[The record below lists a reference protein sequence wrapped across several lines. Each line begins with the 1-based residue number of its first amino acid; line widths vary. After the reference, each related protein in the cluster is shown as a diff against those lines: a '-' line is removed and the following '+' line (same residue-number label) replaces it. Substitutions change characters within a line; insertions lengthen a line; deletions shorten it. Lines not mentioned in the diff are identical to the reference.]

1 MNAWKSNSELR
12 LFKRMLYAFSFM
24 MLSCMICGV
33 DAMSGVMP
41 TSFNI
46 VIVLLGDL
54 AMLLWIFLVF
64 PDARID
70 RNRIIINAIA
80 RITGAIGI
88 IIIIFASISP
98 SHFFQKFIYLAAL
111 PYLLVSVLSWC
122 LLYLYRKA

>member
-41 TSFNI
+41 TSFNV

-64 PDARID
+64 PDARIS

>member
-41 TSFNI
+41 TSFNVVLI
-46 VIVLLGDL
+46 LLGDL

-122 LLYLYRKA
+122 LLYLYRKT

>member
-1 MNAWKSNSELR
+1 MSAWKSNSELR

-24 MLSCMICGV
+24 MLSCMICGM

-41 TSFNI
+41 TSFNV
-46 VIVLLGDL
+46 VIILLGDL

>member
-64 PDARID
+64 PDARIN

>member
-41 TSFNI
+41 VSFN
-46 VIVLLGDL
+46 VAIVLLGDL
-54 AMLLWIFLVF
+54 AMLLWILLVF
-64 PDARID
+64 PDAKIS
-70 RNRIIINAIA
+70 RNRLIINAIA

>member
-1 MNAWKSNSELR
+1 
-12 LFKRMLYAFSFM
+12 

-41 TSFNI
+41 TSFNV
-46 VIVLLGDL
+46 VIILLGDL

>member
-1 MNAWKSNSELR
+1 MSAWKSNSELR

-41 TSFNI
+41 TSFNVVLI
-46 VIVLLGDL
+46 LLGDL

>member
-41 TSFNI
+41 TSFNV
-46 VIVLLGDL
+46 VIILLGDL

-122 LLYLYRKA
+122 LLYLYKKA

>member
-41 TSFNI
+41 TSFNV
-46 VIVLLGDL
+46 VIILLGDL

-64 PDARID
+64 PDARIS

>member
-41 TSFNI
+41 TSFNVVLI
-46 VIVLLGDL
+46 LLGDL

>member
-64 PDARID
+64 PDARIS

-122 LLYLYRKA
+122 LLYLYRKT

>member
-33 DAMSGVMP
+33 VAMSGVMP
-41 TSFNI
+41 TSFNVVLI
-46 VIVLLGDL
+46 LLGDL
-54 AMLLWIFLVF
+54 AMLLWLFLVF

>member
-54 AMLLWIFLVF
+54 AMLLWILLVF

>member
-1 MNAWKSNSELR
+1 MSAWKSNSELR

-122 LLYLYRKA
+122 LLYLYRTA

>member
-41 TSFNI
+41 TSFNVVLI
-46 VIVLLGDL
+46 LLGDL

-64 PDARID
+64 PDARIN

>member
-64 PDARID
+64 PDARIS

>member
-41 TSFNI
+41 TSFNVVLI
-46 VIVLLGDL
+46 LLGDL

-64 PDARID
+64 PDARIN

-122 LLYLYRKA
+122 LLYLYRKT

>member
-41 TSFNI
+41 TSFNV
-46 VIVLLGDL
+46 VIILLGDL

-122 LLYLYRKA
+122 LLYLYRKT

>member
-24 MLSCMICGV
+24 MLSCMICGM

-41 TSFNI
+41 TSFNVVLI
-46 VIVLLGDL
+46 LLGDL

>member
-24 MLSCMICGV
+24 MLSCMICGM

-41 TSFNI
+41 TSFNV
-46 VIVLLGDL
+46 VIILLGDL

>member
-1 MNAWKSNSELR
+1 MSAWKSNSELR

>member
-1 MNAWKSNSELR
+1 MSAWKSNSELR

-41 TSFNI
+41 TSFNV
-46 VIVLLGDL
+46 VIILLGDL

>member
-122 LLYLYRKA
+122 LLYLYRKT

>member
-41 TSFNI
+41 TSFNV
-46 VIVLLGDL
+46 VIILLGDL

-64 PDARID
+64 PDARIN

>member
-41 TSFNI
+41 TSFNV
-46 VIVLLGDL
+46 VIILLGDL

-98 SHFFQKFIYLAAL
+98 SHFFQKFICLAAL

>member
-41 TSFNI
+41 TSFNV
-46 VIVLLGDL
+46 VIILLGDL
-54 AMLLWIFLVF
+54 AMLLWIFFVF
-64 PDARID
+64 PDARIN

>member
-41 TSFNI
+41 TSFNV
-46 VIVLLGDL
+46 VIILLGDL